1 MWYETLKALRRW
13 LLAAA
18 LCFAYLVLLSECDRP
33 AVAQPAAAVRT
44 ERSADTAAPPVPEA
58 PVNEDCMS
66 LGIEPPMP
74 FEPTDE
80 DLARMGILP

>member
-1 MWYETLKALRRW
+1 MWYETLKTLRRW
-13 LLAAA
+13 LLAAV
-18 LCFAYLVLLSECDRP
+18 LCFAYLALLAECDRP
-33 AVAQPAAAVRT
+33 DVAQSAAAVRM
-44 ERSADTAAPPVPEA
+44 EYVDIPAPPGLEA

-80 DLARMGILP
+80 DLARMELLR

>member
-1 MWYETLKALRRW
+1 MWYETLKTLRRW
-13 LLAAA
+13 LLAAV
-18 LCFAYLVLLSECDRP
+18 LCFAYLALLAECDRP
-33 AVAQPAAAVRT
+33 AVAQSAAAVRM
-44 ERSADTAAPPVPEA
+44 EYVDIPAPPGLEA

-80 DLARMGILP
+80 DLARMEVTQ